1 MVASLL
7 FVTDLPRTS
16 MSITERRRT
25 AVATGGAIGAVLR
38 GVAGEIAAA
47 SGSNLLWATFF
58 VNVAGSLLLGF
69 LIAWHTG
76 RSRSSPL
83 VIPFAGVGILGAFT
97 TFSLFSAEVFEL
109 FRTGDVWLAVVYPIG
124 TIASGFAAA
133 LIGIRTGGS
142 R

>member
-7 FVTDLPRTS
+7 SVTDRPRIS
-16 MSITERRRT
+16 RSITGRRRA

-38 GVAGEIAAA
+38 GLTGEIVVMGGFDA
-47 SGSNLLWATFF
+47 LWATFF
-58 VNVAGSLLLGF
+58 VNVTGSLFLGF

-76 RSRSSPL
+76 QSRSSPL
-83 VIPFAGVGILGAFT
+83 VIPFAGIGILGAFT

-109 FRTGDVWLAVVYPIG
+109 LRDGDIWLAVVYPIAMVG
-124 TIASGFAAA
+124 VGFAAA